1 MTKMNKILQALM
13 LLLLLIPAAFAGEAD
28 ISAAMKKKFP
38 YAKLISVNKTPYAGL
53 YEVVFDNQLVYTD
66 EKMSYLFSGSLIDMH
81 TMNNLTKSREK
92 QLYPSVFAKLP
103 LDLAL
108 KMVKG
113 DGSRKLAVFTDP
125 NCSYCKKLEKE
136 MIHLNDA
143 TVYFF
148 IYPILP
154 GSDVLAKTLWCTKDR
169 LKTWED
175 HMLNGIDP
183 KSGETCDTSAFAKV
197 AKLANQLHV
206 SATPTML
213 FEDGTLQAGT
223 LPLDQLDSQLTASSS
238 AR

>member
-1 MTKMNKILQALM
+1 MKTIIHALIF
-13 LLLLLIPAAFAGEAD
+13 LLFSTHAAFAGEAD
-28 ISAAMKKKFP
+28 ISTAMKKKFP
-38 YAKLISVNKTPYAGL
+38 YAKLISVNKTPYIGL

-66 EKMSYLFSGSLIDMH
+66 EKMTYLFSGSIIDMH
-81 TMNNLTKSREK
+81 TMKNLTQAREK
-92 QLYPSVFAKLP
+92 QLYPSAFAKLP

-136 MIHLNDA
+136 MVNLKDA

-154 GSDVLAKTLWCTKDR
+154 GSDALAKTLWCTSDR
-169 LKTWED
+169 LKTWEN

-183 KSGETCDTSAFAKV
+183 RSAETCDTSAFAKV
-197 AKLANQLHV
+197 ARLASQLHV

-223 LPLDQLDSQLTASSS
+223 LPLDQLDSQLTA
-238 AR
+238 AAAAK

>member
-1 MTKMNKILQALM
+1 MNRFVYALLS
-13 LLLLLIPAAFAGEAD
+13 LLFFTHAAYAGEAD

-38 YAKLISVNKTPYAGL
+38 YAKLISVNKTPYLGL

-66 EKMSYLFSGSLIDMH
+66 EKMTYLFSGNIIDMH
-81 TMNNLTKSREK
+81 TMKNLTKAREK

-136 MIHLNDA
+136 MIGLKDA

-154 GSDVLAKTLWCTKDR
+154 GSEALAKTLWCTKDR
-169 LKTWED
+169 LKTWEN

-183 KSGETCDTSAFAKV
+183 TSGETCDTSAFAKV
-197 AKLANQLHV
+197 AKLASQLHV
-206 SATPTML
+206 SATPTIL
-213 FEDGTLQAGT
+213 FEDGTLHAGT
-223 LPLDQLDSQLTASSS
+223 LPLDQLENQLTAS
-238 AR
+238 AAAK